1 MNKSTNKRLAKNT
14 LFLYF
19 RLFLTMAITF
29 YTTRVVLDKL
39 GVDDYG
45 IYNTLGSVAVMFVYV
60 NNAMVTAVQ
69 RFLNFYLGKNEI
81 DNVKLIFSQSLL
93 IHFII
98 GLFSVILIELV
109 GLWFLYNKM
118 SLPADRMGAAFWMIH
133 IVSLVTF
140 SRIIRTPY
148 NACIIAYEKMDYYA
162 YVSIMDV
169 VLKLLVVY
177 LLSIV
182 NFDKLILYGCLNL
195 MVSFFVTFIYK
206 SYCNKHFPISKF
218 KYQWNKNI
226 FNELFQFSFYSLLGN
241 LANMSTKALV
251 NLVLNSFCGVV
262 VNASAGVSSQV
273 SRGVYS
279 LIANFQVAFNPILVK
294 TYAKNNFIELKNLI
308 YKVSKLSYYLM
319 FCICLPVLIYTEDI
333 FDLWLKEI
341 PFYTIE
347 FCRLTILTL
356 LIDTLA
362 EPLWKTV
369 QASGRIKTYQIV
381 VSLIIFSNLPL
392 CYIIMRLGGSPV
404 LVFVIKLI
412 VNFCA
417 YLYRF
422 YYANSLV
429 HFTLLNYIR
438 NIISPVLVV
447 SSISI
452 LLSICIF
459 KLNLNFIVSS
469 ILIVFMSVIVV
480 YLIGT
485 TQSEKQFITEIVRKR
500 FKRIK

>member
-195 MVSFFVTFIYK
+195 MVSLFVTYIYK

-218 KYQWNKNI
+218 KYQWNKNT
-226 FNELFQFSFYSLLGN
+226 FNELFQFSF
-241 LANMSTKALV
+241 
-251 NLVLNSFCGVV
+251 
-262 VNASAGVSSQV
+262 
-273 SRGVYS
+273 
-279 LIANFQVAFNPILVK
+279 
-294 TYAKNNFIELKNLI
+294 
-308 YKVSKLSYYLM
+308 
-319 FCICLPVLIYTEDI
+319 
-333 FDLWLKEI
+333 
-341 PFYTIE
+341 
-347 FCRLTILTL
+347 
-356 LIDTLA
+356 
-362 EPLWKTV
+362 
-369 QASGRIKTYQIV
+369 
-381 VSLIIFSNLPL
+381 
-392 CYIIMRLGGSPV
+392 
-404 LVFVIKLI
+404 
-412 VNFCA
+412 
-417 YLYRF
+417 
-422 YYANSLV
+422 
-429 HFTLLNYIR
+429 
-438 NIISPVLVV
+438 
-447 SSISI
+447 
-452 LLSICIF
+452 
-459 KLNLNFIVSS
+459 
-469 ILIVFMSVIVV
+469 
-480 YLIGT
+480 
-485 TQSEKQFITEIVRKR
+485 
-500 FKRIK
+500 